1 MVYKFFDKKSKVQ
14 GVNIEVKHNEQ
25 LAKKLRKPV
34 IKNFKNRT
42 VYSGLRDNIWVADLA
57 DT

>member
-1 MVYKFFDKKSKVQ
+1 MVYKFFDKKSKVR

-25 LAKKLRKPV
+25 LAKKLQKSV

-42 VYSGLRDNIWVADLA
+42 VYSGLRDNIWVTDLA

>member
-1 MVYKFFDKKSKVQ
+1 M
-14 GVNIEVKHNEQ
+14 KHNEQ

>member
-1 MVYKFFDKKSKVQ
+1 M
-14 GVNIEVKHNEQ
+14 KHNEQ
-25 LAKKLRKPV
+25 LAKKLQKSV

-42 VYSGLRDNIWVADLA
+42 VYSGLRDNIWVTDLA